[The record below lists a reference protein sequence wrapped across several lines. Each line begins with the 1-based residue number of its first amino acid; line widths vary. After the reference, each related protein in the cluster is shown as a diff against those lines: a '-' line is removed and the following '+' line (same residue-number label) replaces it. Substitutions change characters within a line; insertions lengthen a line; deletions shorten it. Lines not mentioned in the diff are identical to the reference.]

1 MNITRFTTAQAQNRL
16 QSDGL
21 ESLGLTAL
29 LLAPRWSANAAP
41 VFNATAL
48 TLSVTQLLS
57 PFLGLLRWLPH
68 GHDYT
73 DAQGLPIDVPC
84 GVIALHPH
92 AAERL
97 FRLAGA
103 RYAPAGQLVHPL
115 PVTML
120 LRLGGVPDETPRR
133 IEAGDPVPAPLGTP
147 LPTPVV
153 ISFHDPRGLII
164 CPVAVAALF
173 ADLIT
178 GLPGLRYAKATGAPG
193 DAGGLT
199 PISALA
205 SGNLMQFADL
215 HGNLYRT
222 TLAANFLN
230 VVTPGAPPANTAVDH
245 GNGYALL
252 TAGQTVAADA
262 GDGGRLRFGYATRGT
277 LSRTPLA
284 LPVLPAA
291 LAAPPFA
298 GTAAPQLPRQFLRV
312 VVVDADWHLLG
323 NRLATTRNTIPGDD
337 ANTPT
342 DILPPVRDRIAIN
355 YTVDGLNTLAAI
367 DGVLARFAAAG
378 SGMVMACSPAFSA
391 VGLPPLPAPGS
402 SVGWPAFPAAA
413 GAPGMIGNVS
423 PATGATA
430 QWLPLPSA
438 DVLLTLPAVA
448 TPKDAHVRVYTR
460 RFVEIESIAN
470 QPSFVRGDGGAALAD
485 GVTPLQILLINPL
498 ALGAGDPHPAAGAAL
513 DFDIVITPRAGK
525 RRLWSGIR
533 IVLTNGGI
541 PVINAFG
548 GTDRLPLIPPSM
560 QGWCAVP
567 LFGLPRTI
575 VPAGG
580 ATLATISRGL
590 ASEGV
595 PRTGPRLPLMAR
607 FDTVVAAGIPDVA
620 ASNGALS
627 WQAVVT
633 GARWMPESR
642 SAAHA
647 LGNPGNPAGPDVH
660 AAGAS
665 VSGALAYDFAW
676 HALRR
681 AKPPIPF
688 PGAPALLDGWLIFGA
703 GNNMNEPAT
712 PASDV
717 APDAGTGIGAAL
729 HTVAGICENPELSL
743 APESAFTN
751 PTAVQDIVN
760 FISNAINPGGTPPT
774 INLANGERL
783 LAQVRREYF
792 VPKHGRRDALWSLR
806 RALAEAREL
815 IYIEGAQFARTAV
828 AGAPQKHALDLAQV
842 IIDRMIAH
850 KGLRVVVVLPRETDF
865 AQTPPPMNFETF
877 VQQALAARKDLV
889 AAFPL
894 ALRERLAVFHPVGFP
909 GRYTAVRS
917 SVIVVDDV
925 YSLVGTSHFRRRGM
939 TFDGAA
945 DLASFDR
952 VIEEGYS
959 KKLRDFRRALM
970 ATRLGIPMASG
981 PVNASA
987 QWVAL
992 AQPRSA
998 FGVVR
1003 DVLEQGGSGNIKP
1016 LWEGNNPDVLPAS
1029 LDAADPDGV
1038 DGVTLLGTLAGFL
1051 SKG

>member
-21 ESLGLTAL
+21 EALGLTSL

-41 VFNATAL
+41 VFNTAAL
-48 TLSVTQLLS
+48 TLSVTQLCS

-73 DAQGLPIDVPC
+73 DAQGAPIDVPC

-97 FRLAGA
+97 FRLASA
-103 RYAPAGQLVHPL
+103 RYAPSGQLMHPL

-120 LRLGGVPDETPRR
+120 LRLAGVPNETPRR
-133 IEAGDPVPAPLGTP
+133 IEAGDTVPAPLGTP
-147 LPTPVV
+147 LPAPVV
-153 ISFHDPRGLII
+153 ISFHDNRGLII

-205 SGNLMQFADL
+205 TGNLVQFADL

-230 VVTPGAPPANTAVDH
+230 VVTPGAPPTNTAVDH
-245 GNGYALL
+245 ANGYALL
-252 TAGQTVAADA
+252 TAGQTIAADA

-277 LSRTPLA
+277 LSRVPLA

-291 LAAPPFA
+291 LAAPPFSS
-298 GTAAPQLPRQFLRV
+298 TAAPQLPRQFLRV
-312 VVVDADWHLLG
+312 VVVDPEWHLLG
-323 NRLATTRNTIPGDD
+323 NRLAATRNAIPGDD

-355 YTVDGLNTLAAI
+355 YAVDGLNTLAAI

-378 SGMVMACSPAFSA
+378 TGMVMACSPAFAS
-391 VGLPPLPAPGS
+391 VGLPPLPAPGN
-402 SVGWPAFPAAA
+402 SVGWPAFPAAV
-413 GAPGMIGNVS
+413 GAPGMVGNVS

-430 QWLPLPSA
+430 QWLASPSQ
-438 DVLLTLPAVA
+438 DVLLTIPAAA
-448 TPKDAHVRVYTR
+448 TTKDAHVRAYTR
-460 RFVEIESIAN
+460 RFIEIESIGN

-485 GVTPLQILLINPL
+485 GITPLQILLVNPL
-498 ALGAGDPHPAAGAAL
+498 GLGAGDPHPAGAAL
-513 DFDIVITPRAGK
+513 DLDIVITPRAGK

-533 IVLTNGGI
+533 LPLATGGVPVL
-541 PVINAFG
+541 NAFG
-548 GTDRLPLIPPSM
+548 GTDRLPLVPLSM

-567 LFGLPRTI
+567 LFGLPRAI

-580 ATLATISRGL
+580 GTLATISRGL

-607 FDTVVAAGIPDVA
+607 FETVVAAGIPDA
-620 ASNGALS
+620 LATNGALS

-703 GNNMNEPAT
+703 GDNMNEPAT
-712 PASDV
+712 PATDA
-717 APDAGTGIGAAL
+717 APNAGTGIGAAL
-729 HTVAGICENPELSL
+729 QTVAGICENPELSL
-743 APESAFTN
+743 APESAFAS
-751 PTAVQDIVN
+751 PTTVQDIVN

-774 INLANGERL
+774 PSLANGDRL

-792 VPKHGRRDALWSLR
+792 VAKNGRRDALWSLR
-806 RALAEAREL
+806 RALGEAREL
-815 IYIEGAQFARTAV
+815 IYIEGAGRCAAKTCAGSGPGHHRPDDGAQGLARGRRPAARNRLCTDPATDEFRDLRAAGAGRAQGSGGRVSAGV
-828 AGAPQKHALDLAQV
+828 AGAAGGVSSGRLSGAKHGD
-842 IIDRMIAH
+842 
-850 KGLRVVVVLPRETDF
+850 T
-865 AQTPPPMNFETF
+865 
-877 VQQALAARKDLV
+877 LV
-889 AAFPL
+889 GDCRRRCL
-894 ALRERLAVFHPVGFP
+894 QP
-909 GRYTAVRS
+909 GRHQPFPPAR
-917 SVIVVDDV
+917 D
-925 YSLVGTSHFRRRGM
+925 
-939 TFDGAA
+939 
-945 DLASFDR
+945 
-952 VIEEGYS
+952 
-959 KKLRDFRRALM
+959 DFRWR
-970 ATRLGIPMASG
+970 G
-981 PVNASA
+981 
-987 QWVAL
+987 
-992 AQPRSA
+992 
-998 FGVVR
+998 
-1003 DVLEQGGSGNIKP
+1003 
-1016 LWEGNNPDVLPAS
+1016 
-1029 LDAADPDGV
+1029 
-1038 DGVTLLGTLAGFL
+1038 
-1051 SKG
+1051 